1 MAEAF
6 APGTPVVLRGL
17 FRRRIWVAQG
27 AMVVSDSP
35 ERTVLALVPG
45 SECRVP
51 ALWAAVQRGEQ
62 VDRNHWDDVVA

>member
-35 ERTVLALVPG
+35 ERTVLALDLVVPTLPEG
-45 SECRVP
+45 WN
-51 ALWAAVQRGEQ
+51 L
-62 VDRNHWDDVVA
+62 VA